1 MDTAD
6 SLVVGAGPAGLSA
19 AIHLARYDRS
29 CVVFDG
35 GHGRSTQHQVNHN
48 YLGFPGGVSA
58 VELRALGRK
67 QLEEYEHVTC
77 VDAVVGSLAREGDRF
92 VARAGDTT
100 WWGRTVVLCTGVSDN
115 YPWFEAWE
123 SYCGRS
129 MFWCVT
135 CDGYASRDKRLL
147 VVGRTD
153 AAAVEAL
160 QLRRF
165 SESVTLLTNDDRV
178 ELGDTSRRRLA
189 AAGVEVVEDRIESAT
204 GEDGQLQEVRTT
216 GGRTIPLEALFSVQG
231 ATPKVELA
239 VQLGVTLAEN
249 GFIETDVEQHTDVA
263 GVFAAGDVT
272 RIHSHQVP
280 TAVHEG
286 ATAAAAANF
295 HLYPPELRGD

>member
-6 SLVVGAGPAGLSA
+6 ALVVGGGPAGLSA

-29 CVVFDG
+29 CLVFDG

-48 YLGFPGGVSA
+48 YLGFPGGVAA
-58 VELRALGRK
+58 VELRVLGRR
-67 QLEEYEHVTC
+67 QLGEYDHVAC
-77 VDAVVGSLAREGDRF
+77 VDERVDSLAADGDQF
-92 VARAGDTT
+92 TARTAAGT
-100 WWGRTVVLCTGVSDN
+100 WSGRTVILCTGVSDN
-115 YPWFEAWE
+115 YPWFDAWE

-135 CDGYASRDKRLL
+135 CDGYASRGKEIL

-165 SESVTLLTNDDRV
+165 SDRVTLLTNDERV
-178 ELGDTSRRRLA
+178 ELSDKSRRRLA
-189 AAGVEVVEDRIESAT
+189 SAGIDVLEDRIESAS
-204 GEDGQLQEVRTT
+204 GDDGQLREVRTQ
-216 GGRTIPLEALFSVQG
+216 GGRTLGLEALFSVQG

-239 VQLGVTLAEN
+239 AELGVTLAEN
-249 GFIETDVEQHTDVA
+249 GFIDTDEEQHTNVP

-272 RIHSHQVP
+272 RIHSHQIP

-286 ATAAAAANF
+286 ATAAASANY
-295 HLYPPELRGD
+295 HLYPPELRGE